1 MATIVS
7 IVYRPADVPPSPA
20 DHYARV
26 ELERAE
32 LVCGKGIRG
41 DRKGRHPKR
50 QLNIMGQTT
59 LAALNAAGLR
69 TGPGEMGEQLVIGGL
84 DDPLET
90 MAAGTRLQ
98 LGAQAVVE
106 LVEPRTGCERFES
119 IQGHSPTLLAGR
131 LGMMARV
138 VQDGSIARGD
148 DVRVL

>member
-7 IVYRPADVPPSPA
+7 IVYRPADVPPAPA

-32 LVCGKGIRG
+32 LVCGNGISG

-50 QLNIMGQTT
+50 QLNIMGQAM
-59 LAALNAAGLR
+59 LEALGAEGLR
-69 TGPGEMGEQLVIGGL
+69 TEPGEMGEQLVIGGL
-84 DDPLET
+84 DEPLEA

-98 LGAQAVVE
+98 IGEQAVVE
-106 LVEPRTGCERFES
+106 LVEPRTGCERFQT
-119 IQGHSPTLLAGR
+119 IQGRSPALLAGR

-148 DVRVL
+148 AVRVL